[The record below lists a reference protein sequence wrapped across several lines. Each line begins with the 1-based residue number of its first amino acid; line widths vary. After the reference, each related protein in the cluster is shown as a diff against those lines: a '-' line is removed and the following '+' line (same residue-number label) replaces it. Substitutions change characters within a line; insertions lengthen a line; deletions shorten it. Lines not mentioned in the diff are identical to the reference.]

1 MSRPFR
7 FWVIACA
14 LLCFAGVSNS
24 ATEPLR
30 QQVLDYVRQSLDPSD
45 QPMAKDFLPGDTA
58 KWDVT
63 LEAYSQGNLLLKAGA
78 EEVGLEGALAK
89 VVEDAKRQNNVS
101 PDQIKESRLFISVV
115 STAGKAFSLVE
126 YHGRALEVTAKDM
139 VVVRSVDKGLI
150 RAKIREG
157 KEYLLRVMDPQHH
170 GFYKLYD
177 ALRDKPQKRLRTI
190 YSASSLWT
198 LMKINDWE
206 ADERITQRIQLIAE
220 FLLSM
225 QAGEGPMQG
234 AFHYSFSPKNNS
246 KEPLFVVGT
255 ASKTIFTLL
264 DLYRR
269 FGEPRYLEAVQRAGD
284 WLLTTQKENGT
295 VTTTYHYK
303 DGKWIEGKRFSTL
316 YHGQVLSALS
326 RLYLVTRDDK
336 YLAGASKLADIMMKR
351 ARAQN
356 YFLQDDYRF
365 PTDPVPTTWGIMS
378 LLDYYKATASPEAKE
393 ILWNLA
399 NQVMARQHKDPEDI
413 SNHGQYDRTA
423 ASGSGWVNEVFS
435 ELYLYGL
442 QEGWNQEDLMRVKQS
457 ILLVTR
463 WLIQNT
469 YSPENTYFLKN
480 PQNAVGGLIRNPR
493 EETVRTDAVCHGVNG
508 YLYMLDQWPEG
519 TLLEVQPESAVTHQ

>member
-1 MSRPFR
+1 MTAKLRLL
-7 FWVIACA
+7 VIVCA
-14 LLCFAGVSNS
+14 LLCFAGSS
-24 ATEPLR
+24 GPAAPLR
-30 QQVLDYVRQSLDPSD
+30 QQVLDYVRLSLEPSS
-45 QPMAKDFLPGDTA
+45 QPLTKKFFPDDTA
-58 KWDVT
+58 QWAVT

-78 EEVGLEGALAK
+78 EAVGLGAALAGA
-89 VVEDAKRQNNVS
+89 VDEAKRQSKVTAG
-101 PDQIKESRLFISVV
+101 QIKESRLFIS
-115 STAGKAFSLVE
+115 AINKNGGGFSLVE
-126 YHGRALEVTAKDM
+126 YQGRALEVTGKDM
-139 VVVRSVDKGLI
+139 VAVRSVDKELI

-157 KEYLLRVMDPQHH
+157 KEYLLRVMDPQYH

-177 ALRDKPQKRLRTI
+177 ALRDTPQKRLRTI

-198 LMKINDWE
+198 LMRINDWE
-206 ADERITQRIQLIAE
+206 ADERITQRIQSVAE
-220 FLLSM
+220 FLFFM
-225 QAGEGPMQG
+225 QAGEGPMKG
-234 AFHYSFSPKNNS
+234 AFHYSFSPKNSS
-246 KEPLFVVGT
+246 KKPLFVVGT

-269 FGEPRYLEAVQRAGD
+269 LGDNRYLEAAQRAGD

-295 VTTTYHYK
+295 VTATYQYK

-326 RLYLVTRDDK
+326 RLYRVTHDDK
-336 YLAGASKLADIMMKR
+336 YLAGAAKLADIIIKR
-351 ARAQN
+351 ARSQN

-378 LLDYYKATASPEAKE
+378 LLDYYKATANPEAKE
-393 ILWNLA
+393 VLWNLA
-399 NQVMARQHKDPEDI
+399 NQVMARQHKNTKDI
-413 SNHGQYDRTA
+413 ASYGQYDRTA
-423 ASGSGWVNEVFS
+423 SSGSGWINEVFS

-442 QEGWNQEDLMRVKQS
+442 QEGWNREDLMRIKQS
-457 ILLVTR
+457 TLLVTR

-469 YSPENTYFLKN
+469 YSAENTYFLKN

-519 TLLEVQPESAVTHQ
+519 TLLEVQSESAS